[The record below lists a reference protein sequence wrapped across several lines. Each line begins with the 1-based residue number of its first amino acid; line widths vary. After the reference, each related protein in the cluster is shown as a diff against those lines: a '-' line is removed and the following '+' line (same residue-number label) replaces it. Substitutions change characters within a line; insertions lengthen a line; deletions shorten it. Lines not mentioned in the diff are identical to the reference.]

1 MNITVKLVNKAE
13 NVDDTKSISRFIF
26 DLESCPQRKVVFFGE
41 TINGF
46 VILETKRGQS
56 TSSDTVEM
64 SFAILPEEKQT
75 GYESLGKEDKDFKVV
90 LDSKDIVKQG
100 FCEDDS
106 DTFYTVWKFSAFV
119 SYCMR
124 KYNRSKLLV
133 NCHIDE
139 QKELLESPQ
148 EQRNGGQDKVLEDY
162 VAGDSRNLLSE
173 LNFSVTDDEMKYDFV
188 VENKRQA
195 AEPRSNENERKVKH
209 YNSLFE
215 VPLLVSAV
223 VKLKSVKPAGRN
235 NILLATVSIELSE
248 DFLEFINGK
257 KEEYF
262 FDILNLNID
271 FEHGSISSLHLLE
284 NNYPLQLNSLD
295 SLSLT
300 YKIICNTLIENNR
313 NVENNSMINQ
323 FSKYIRIALSM
334 EVRTSVSL
342 VVQNGHIS
350 NIIQTEWRPL
360 VDFGVIAPP
369 VNSSLKTN
377 NNYFQYQSQ
386 PNLLGIGKSF
396 SGLKKS
402 LYKQRPSSNSS
413 IFNNNSE
420 FGPNMGNIKKI
431 QRSMIGTSASTV
443 TINLAT
449 NSTSNLTGL
458 KLTFIGKLCIHVG
471 DVISWTVQAIN
482 NSPRKLNLVLL
493 VQNPATVNGNQKV
506 NSASA
511 IKASFSENNEATVYN
526 RLQLYSLYNLFKPS
540 TDGILALDN
549 NVRIGPLDPNGV
561 FETSFNIVGLCK
573 GIFNLNGIRIF
584 DVNSGDGLDFGKLVE
599 LFVV

>member
-13 NVDDTKSISRFIF
+13 NVDETKSISRFIF
-26 DLESCPQRKVVFFGE
+26 NLESLPQRKVVFFGE

-46 VILETKRGQS
+46 VILETKRGQNR
-56 TSSDTVEM
+56 SSDIVDM
-64 SFAILPEEKQT
+64 SFAILPEKRQADDVNF
-75 GYESLGKEDKDFKVV
+75 GKEEKDFKIV

-106 DTFYTVWKFSAFV
+106 DTFYTVWKFNAFV
-119 SYCMR
+119 PYSMR
-124 KYNRSKLLV
+124 RYNRSKLLV
-133 NCHIDE
+133 DCQINE
-139 QKELLESPQ
+139 KKESFELPRED
-148 EQRNGGQDKVLEDY
+148 RNGGQDKILENY

-173 LNFSVTDDEMKYDFV
+173 LNFSVADDEIKYGFV
-188 VENKRQA
+188 VDNKSES
-195 AEPRSNENERKVKH
+195 AEPHSNGNEKEVKR

-284 NNYPLQLNSLD
+284 NNHPWKLNALD

-300 YKIICNTLIENNR
+300 YKIVCNTLTENNR
-313 NVENNSMINQ
+313 NVENNSVISQ

-334 EVRTSVSL
+334 EVRSSISPD
-342 VVQNGHIS
+342 VQDGNIS
-350 NIIQTEWRPL
+350 NIIQTDWRPL

-413 IFNNNSE
+413 IFNNSE
-420 FGPNMGNIKKI
+420 FGLNTGNIKKI
-431 QRSMIGTSASTV
+431 QKSMIGTSPSTV

-458 KLTFIGKLCIHVG
+458 KLTFIGKLCLHVG
-471 DVISWTVQAIN
+471 DVVSWTIQAIN
-482 NSPRKLNLVLL
+482 NSQRKLNLVLL
-493 VQNPATVNGNQKV
+493 VQNPASV
-506 NSASA
+506 NSTQKGNSTSA
-511 IKASFSENNEATVYN
+511 IKASLSENNEATVYN
-526 RLQLYSLYNLFKPS
+526 RLQLYSLYNFFKPS

-561 FETSFNIVGLCK
+561 FETGFNILGLSK

-599 LFVV
+599 VFVV